1 MTPGPHAAR
10 AGGVGADAELAID
23 PNTTAL
29 GIRARVLVVLL
40 GLIGRL
46 PEAPLVAAADA
57 IGELWYRV
65 ATERRAQARANLG
78 RVCEGLAAT
87 GRGSALARRAATD
100 PDALERMVR
109 AMFRHAVRYYLEVA
123 RTGTY
128 DVDTALD
135 RIDVETPAEVREAL
149 SSGRPMVLL
158 GMHYGAIELPAV
170 EVSHLLG
177 HTVTAPMELV
187 ADPGLRHWF
196 VTSRSRV
203 GVNIIPVANARRTLL
218 RELRAGRSVGLVAD
232 RDLTGRGVVVPFF
245 GHPAPLPV
253 GPALVAIETGV
264 PVYAGAARR
273 MGGGRYRAKLVRV
286 DAPEGRTHREQV
298 TSLTAA
304 IAAAFESILA
314 DGPDQWWGAFHPIWP
329 DLAPK
334 QPAPSGATTV
344 PGISAAPAT
353 PSARPTSDGASGG
366 D

>member
-1 MTPGPHAAR
+1 MPRGSRAAR
-10 AGGVGADAELAID
+10 AGGAGADADAAID
-23 PNTTAL
+23 PKQTAL
-29 GIRARVLVVLL
+29 GARARALVALL

-57 IGELWYRV
+57 TGELWYRI

-78 RVCEGLAAT
+78 RVCEGLSAT
-87 GRGSALARRAATD
+87 GRGSVFARRAATD

-109 AMFRHAVRYYLEVA
+109 ATFRHAIRYYLEVA
-123 RTGTY
+123 RTGSY
-128 DVDTALD
+128 DIERAVD
-135 RIDVETPAEVREAL
+135 RIDIETPGAAREAL

-253 GPALVAIETGV
+253 GPALVAIEAGV

-273 MGGGRYRAKLVRV
+273 MGGGRYRAKLIRV
-286 DAPEGRTHREQV
+286 DAPAGRTHREQV

-304 IAAAFESILA
+304 IAAAFESLLA
-314 DGPDQWWGAFHPIWP
+314 DGPEQWWGAFHPIWP

-334 QPAPSGATTV
+334 GPATSGASAV
-344 PGISAAPAT
+344 PGTSAAQ
-353 PSARPTSDGASGG
+353 PTSDGASGG